1 MNELDSTLTPVS
13 WERLIEFLDNLE
25 AGRSVTF
32 AARTEREDDA
42 LLFKTGVSGAD
53 RNLYSMTC
61 QRRGR
66 YRDLMRVRFLSDI
79 EPDGRGRFVYRW
91 LKRMARH
98 SGLRIDRFSKYG
110 LDSESLRREG
120 DEDSHV

>member
-1 MNELDSTLTPVS
+1 MNGLKATT
-13 WERLIEFLDNLE
+13 WERLIEILDNLE
-25 AGRSVTF
+25 TGRSVTF
-32 AARTEREDDA
+32 AARTERGDA
-42 LLFKTGVSGAD
+42 LLFEAGVSGAD
-53 RNLYSMTC
+53 RNLYSLTC

-110 LDSESLRREG
+110 VDSESLRREG